1 MMKREC
7 WGFIHRC
14 LGINQ
19 RCSLSLTAFIYA
31 HSARLGESICFKQ
44 TFCRSK
50 AHPPNTSATQW
61 LHCGGSIAVASSPLR
76 RRHFLAPPARKMP
89 SAPLRSQPSQFRH
102 RSSAIAPLFVSNR
115 PFVKSLNKR
124 CSLSLTH
131 CICSLRSLYKVFSI
145 CLRAGGRCLYL

>member
-61 LHCGGSIAVASSPLR
+61 LHCGGSIAVAPLR
-76 RRHFLAPPARKMP
+76 WLRLRYAEGIFWRLRHAKCHL
-89 SAPLRSQPSQFRH
+89 LRYALSH
-102 RSSAIAPLFVSNR
+102 RSSAIAVPPSQFR
-115 PFVKSLNKR
+115 H
-124 CSLSLTH
+124 CSALCFKQTF
-131 CICSLRSLYKVFSI
+131 CQIP
-145 CLRAGGRCLYL
+145 